1 MIDPAKLRFIAYG
14 AKDTFTFDHP
24 VEFELVKSYDSPA
37 QSLEA
42 VFPYEQAMNTELMRL
57 LLFHGEQRLFY
68 GLVDETC
75 LSHTDEGRRLKI
87 AARSVGALLLDNE
100 AVPKLY
106 TNVYLRE
113 IGRASCRERV

>member
-42 VFPYEQAMNTELMRL
+42 VFPCEQAMKILR
-57 LLFHGEQRLFY
+57 
-68 GLVDETC
+68 GLGWKVWFLYC
-75 LSHTDEGRRLKI
+75 
-87 AARSVGALLLDNE
+87 
-100 AVPKLY
+100 KL
-106 TNVYLRE
+106 VK
-113 IGRASCRERV
+113 